1 MLRITSRPA
10 VSSIRCFAGTRSIAS
25 STSTQS
31 PLFTSSSGASS
42 SKDEP
47 FRMLML
53 AKPGSGKGTLSGRLM
68 EKYDIKFLSTGDIL
82 RQHIKDQTEVGRAA
96 EAIVASGGLM
106 PDELMLKL
114 ISSKLASMRG
124 KNWILDGFP
133 RTLAQGQR
141 LDSYL
146 AEKSSP
152 LSLVVHLDVPDE
164 VIMAR
169 ITDRWIHPGSGRI
182 YNYSYNKPKVLG
194 VDDVTGEPLVRR
206 PDDDPKVYAR
216 RLKSFYNSTAPL
228 LEYYNSQTPVK
239 LVSLSGTTSD
249 EIWPKL
255 DSVIQSR
262 FRLKQKPQ
270 AMSSVSDAVIRQPA
284 SERARP
290 DAKIDVSFA

>member
-1 MLRITSRPA
+1 MSA
-10 VSSIRCFAGTRSIAS
+10 VKHVAETRSIAS
-25 STSTQS
+25 SSS
-31 PLFTSSSGASS
+31 AHNPLFTSSSGASG
-42 SKDEP
+42 SKDES

-53 AKPGSGKGTLSGRLM
+53 AKPGAGKGTLSGRLM

-96 EAIVASGGLM
+96 EAIVAQGGLM

-114 ISSKLASMRG
+114 IASKLGSLKG
-124 KNWILDGFP
+124 KNWIIDGFP
-133 RTLAQGQR
+133 RTLGQGQR

-146 AEKSSP
+146 AERSSP

-182 YNYSYNKPKVLG
+182 YNYSYNKPNVPG

-206 PDDDPKVYAR
+206 SDDDPKVYAR
-216 RLKSFYNSTAPL
+216 RLKSFYDSTAPL
-228 LEYYNSQTPVK
+228 LEYYNSQSPVK

-255 DSVIQSR
+255 DNVVQSR
-262 FRLKQKPQ
+262 FRLKPKTQ
-270 AMSSVSDAVIRQPA
+270 ASSSVSEAVLRQPA
-284 SERARP
+284 SERKP
-290 DAKIDVSFA
+290 IPDVSFA